1 MILASLPMVI
11 SSYVVVFG
19 DVIQSEALISDA
31 QKYRPDEK
39 IDYNPNR
46 SHTIFGARN
55 IIMSL
60 IGPSV
65 SGAGPLWA
73 AMQVV
78 VSERYKHG
86 RKAMDSI
93 GGGAGSFRLG
103 TWTGYFLSPIL
114 CTVKPILG
122 VGLASTMLIQGYVSV
137 RIGVLKSR
145 SFNDLGIAGVAGA
158 ILAARGAVWGLG
170 AAIIMSLLI
179 YLGGGFKEKAYVSQE
194 PIFGGDLPDE
204 TIDETETKPE
214 EE

>member
-1 MILASLPMVI
+1 
-11 SSYVVVFG
+11 
-19 DVIQSEALISDA
+19 
-31 QKYRPDEK
+31 
-39 IDYNPNR
+39 
-46 SHTIFGARN
+46 
-55 IIMSL
+55 MSL
-60 IGPSV
+60 TGPSV
-65 SGAGPLWA
+65 SGAGQLWA

-122 VGLASTMLIQGYVSV
+122 VGLVSTMLIQGYVSV

-158 ILAARGAVWGLG
+158 ILATRGAVWGLG

-179 YLGGGFKEKAYVSQE
+179 YLGGGFREKAYVTQE
-194 PIFGGDLPDE
+194 PVFGGDLPEENTDE
-204 TIDETETKPE
+204 AEANLQE
-214 EE
+214 E